1 MIAPANDNPYSSP
14 TVAPQRCICVPL
26 GRGSGPLSE
35 RLAVGMLYR
44 RIHIRA
50 PFDAILE
57 FNGRSYWRDI
67 VRLNGRIVDWH
78 VSWTRITSCFQFDVV
93 LGESLLPVRV
103 ALTWGRLLRLRAMQ
117 VYVGELCVYQE
128 RLGIVLDESVPER

>member
-1 MIAPANDNPYSSP
+1 MIAPANENPYSSP
-14 TVAPQRCICVPL
+14 SAGPQRCISVPR
-26 GRGSGPLSE
+26 GRGGGPLSE

-44 RIHIRA
+44 RIHIHS

-67 VRLNGRIVDWH
+67 VRVNGKIADWH
-78 VSWTRITSCFQFDVV
+78 VSWTRITSCFRFDVA
-93 LGESLLPVRV
+93 LGETLMPVRV

-117 VYVGELCVYQE
+117 VYAGELCVYQE
-128 RLGIVLDESVPER
+128 RLGVVLDESVLEL